1 MKVTSESF
9 FASHGLRPYEPAS
22 ALNAQRAQSRGS
34 VAGDITARIEAILT
48 APDAQGDLQ
57 KFARRLAFKTQIP
70 TLECI
75 ELMRAAR
82 ASVNSRPATPQA
94 PAAIESENGNTA
106 RVRKAI
112 AENPAFR
119 RRK

>member
-22 ALNAQRAQSRGS
+22 ALNAQRAQSYGS
-34 VAGDITARIEAILT
+34 DAGDITARIEAILT
-48 APDAQGDLQ
+48 APEAQGDHQ
-57 KFARRLAFKTQIP
+57 KMARRLAFKTNVP
-70 TLECI
+70 ASECI
-75 ELMRAAR
+75 ELLRAAR
-82 ASVNSRPATPQA
+82 ASVNQRPAAPQA

-119 RRK
+119 HRK